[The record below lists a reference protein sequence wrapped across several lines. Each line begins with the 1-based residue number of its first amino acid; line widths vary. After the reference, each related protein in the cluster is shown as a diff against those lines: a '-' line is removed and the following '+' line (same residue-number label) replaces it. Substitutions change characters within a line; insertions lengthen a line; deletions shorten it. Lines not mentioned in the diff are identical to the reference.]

1 MHSGSQAKK
10 REGMASDQTSQ
21 EFGWVF
27 LQFLLIWKL
36 LSPEKG
42 QQGMGTGGDVGQ
54 NDPMGSHLQP
64 IY

>member
-36 LSPEKG
+36 LSPEEG
-42 QQGMGTGGDVGQ
+42 QQGMGTGGGC
-54 NDPMGSHLQP
+54 GAE
-64 IY
+64 